1 MIRLYESQY
10 LQAFARAS
18 GRDHIGNALVSSSTT
33 PQNSSGRPKPA
44 SGGPEI
50 TIVEASDREVRR
62 NVIVAAGLMIVF
74 AIGLASYFGVKRALL
89 EVRGTGLAAMRDA
102 EVQGLDIWMEQRIT
116 SAERWANQPV
126 VREAVARMLARR
138 DQGGGRPPSCDSA
151 DSKALLPALQAG
163 LHERGFITYEII
175 DRSGTVLAS
184 RFPEYCGLRAQLA
197 TFFARI
203 EASLSGRSVFVRPMH
218 EKDRLANA
226 PLGRFG
232 GPLVWFAAPVRAA
245 DGVVVA
251 ILALGEPAG
260 TRFST
265 VLGPPGIGATDEAYA
280 FDDQAVM
287 LTESRHLG
295 KIREASVLKD
305 PTQPRT
311 TLNVEL
317 RDPGGDLVDG
327 FRAEDEFSAW
337 RRTRLALLAIAA
349 KSRTGGAERQ
359 GVLLDP
365 YRNYRG
371 VEVIGAWRWL
381 ERYDMGVALEIEAE
395 EGYAPLRALDRAF
408 AIVLGIAIATA
419 IGVLI
424 SFVGAWRDRLR
435 FGTLR
440 RVGRY
445 TLLREI
451 GEGGMARVYLGRHA
465 LLKRPIAIKILKRQA
480 SDELIKRFQREV
492 QLASQ
497 LAHSNTV
504 DIYDYGHT
512 SAGEFYYVMEYV
524 DGITLS
530 EMVAREGPLPI
541 GRIIYFVRQ
550 ICSGLNRAHQQGL
563 IHRDIKPENIMVCVR
578 GGEYDVVKILDFGLV
593 KSLNE
598 EVTWDIT
605 RSVLHVLGTPV
616 YMSPERFTNPATAD
630 VRADI
635 YSVGAVAY
643 LLAAGRR
650 LFDGVSG
657 EDLQFQV
664 LHTLPPLPSAM
675 RGSSLPAPLEQ
686 MILSCLAKKPG
697 DRPQTVQMLLDQ
709 LRDLALEFPWSHREA
724 ENWWR
729 DHDRSKQEPKLAVQA
744 H

>member
-1 MIRLYESQY
+1 MS
-10 LQAFARAS
+10 
-18 GRDHIGNALVSSSTT
+18 VSTS
-33 PQNSSGRPKPA
+33 PQDSPGRPKPA
-44 SGGPEI
+44 PGAPDI

-62 NVIVAAGLMIVF
+62 NVLVAAGLMIIF

-102 EVQGLDIWMEQRIT
+102 EVQGLEIWIEQRVA
-116 SAERWANQPV
+116 SAERWANQLAVRETV
-126 VREAVARMLARR
+126 VRMVARR
-138 DQGGGRPPSCDSA
+138 DPSGARPPGCDSG
-151 DSKALLPALQAG
+151 DSRVILTALQAG

-175 DRSGTVLAS
+175 DRSGTILAS

-203 EASLSGRSVFVRPMH
+203 EASLSGKSVFVRPMH
-218 EKDRLANA
+218 EKERLANA
-226 PLGRFG
+226 PSGRFG
-232 GPLVWFAAPVRAA
+232 GPLVWLAAPVRAA
-245 DGVVVA
+245 DGVVIA
-251 ILALGEPAG
+251 ILALGESAG

-280 FDDQAVM
+280 FDDQALM
-287 LTESRHLG
+287 LTESRHLD
-295 KIREASVLKD
+295 KIREASILKD
-305 PTQPRT
+305 PKELRT
-311 TLNVEL
+311 TLNVDL
-317 RDPGGDLVDG
+317 RDPGGDLLDG

-349 KSRTGGAERQ
+349 KSRSGSANKH

-371 VEVIGAWRWL
+371 VDVIGAWRWL
-381 ERYDMGVALEIEAE
+381 DRYDMGVALEIEAE
-395 EGYAPLRALDRAF
+395 EGYAPLRTLDRAF
-408 AIVLGIAIATA
+408 AVVLGIAIVTA
-419 IGVLI
+419 IGALI

-451 GEGGMARVYLGRHA
+451 GEGGMARVFLGRHA

-480 SDELIKRFQREV
+480 TDELIRRFQREV
-492 QLASQ
+492 QFASQ

-530 EMVAREGPLPI
+530 EMVTREGPLPV

-550 ICSGLNRAHQQGL
+550 ICSALNRAHQQGL
-563 IHRDIKPENIMVCVR
+563 IHRDIKPENIMACVR
-578 GGEYDVVKILDFGLV
+578 GGEHDVIKILDFGLV
-593 KSLNE
+593 KSLNDD
-598 EVTWDIT
+598 VTRDLT
-605 RSVLHVLGTPV
+605 HSVLRVLGTPV
-616 YMSPERFTNPATAD
+616 YMSPERFANPATAD

-657 EDLQFQV
+657 GDLQFQV
-664 LHTLPPLPSAM
+664 LHTPPSPPSEV

-697 DRPQTVQMLLDQ
+697 DRPQTVQTLLDQ

-724 ENWWR
+724 ESWWR
-729 DHDRSKQEPKLAVQA
+729 DYGRSKQDAVLATQA
-744 H
+744 R

>member
-1 MIRLYESQY
+1 MS
-10 LQAFARAS
+10 
-18 GRDHIGNALVSSSTT
+18 VSTN
-33 PQNSSGRPKPA
+33 PQDSPSRPKPA
-44 SGGPEI
+44 PGGPDI
-50 TIVEASDREVRR
+50 TIVEASDRKVRR
-62 NVIVAAGLMIVF
+62 NLIVALGLMIVF

-102 EVQGLDIWMEQRIT
+102 EVQGLEIWMEQRVT
-116 SAERWANQPV
+116 SAERWANQPA
-126 VREAVARMLARR
+126 VRETVARLVVHR
-138 DQGGGRPPSCDSA
+138 DPSGARPPRCDSS
-151 DSKALLPALQAG
+151 DSQLILSALQAG

-175 DRSGTVLAS
+175 DRNGTILAS

-203 EASLSGRSVFVRPMH
+203 EASFSGKSVFVKPML

-232 GPLVWFAAPVRAA
+232 GPLVWFAVPVRAA
-245 DGVVVA
+245 DGVVIA

-287 LTESRHLG
+287 LTESRHLD
-295 KIREASVLKD
+295 KLREASVLKD

-317 RDPGGDLVDG
+317 RDPGGNLLEG

-349 KSRTGGAERQ
+349 KSKPSGADRH

-381 ERYDMGVALEIEAE
+381 ERYGMGVALEIEAE
-395 EGYAPLRALDRAF
+395 EGYAPLRTLDRAF
-408 AIVLGIAIATA
+408 AIVLGIAIAIA
-419 IGVLI
+419 IGVLV

-445 TLLREI
+445 TLLREL

-480 SDELIKRFQREV
+480 TDELLKRFQREV
-492 QLASQ
+492 QFASQ

-530 EMVAREGPLPI
+530 EMVMREGPLPV

-550 ICSGLNRAHQQGL
+550 ICSALNRAHQQGL
-563 IHRDIKPENIMVCVR
+563 IHRDIKPENIMACVR
-578 GGEYDVVKILDFGLV
+578 GGEHDVIKILDFGLV
-593 KSLNE
+593 KSLNDD
-598 EVTWDIT
+598 VTRDIT
-605 RSVLHVLGTPV
+605 RSVVHVLGTPV
-616 YMSPERFTNPATAD
+616 YMSPERFANPATAD

-657 EDLQFQV
+657 GDLQFQV
-664 LHTLPPLPSAM
+664 LHTLPSPPSQV
-675 RGSSLPAPLEQ
+675 RGSNLPAPLEQ
-686 MILSCLAKKPG
+686 LILSCLAKKPG
-697 DRPQTVQMLLDQ
+697 DRPQTVQTLLDQ

-724 ENWWR
+724 ESWWQ
-729 DHDRSKQEPKLAVQA
+729 DYDRSKQDAVPATQA
-744 H
+744 R